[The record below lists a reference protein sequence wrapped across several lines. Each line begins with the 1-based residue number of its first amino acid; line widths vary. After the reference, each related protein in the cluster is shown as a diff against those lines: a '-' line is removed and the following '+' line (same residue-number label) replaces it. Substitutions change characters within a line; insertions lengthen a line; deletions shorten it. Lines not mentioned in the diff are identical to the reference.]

1 MTSRLIRPVPQNVSS
16 FSAVPVRTLR
26 FMVVPPVCIRCSS
39 PAPFR
44 RRGNHTTRLDPSPLI
59 VCRLIVSNRYGRGMV
74 EKEPT
79 LAAFGEAVRELRTS
93 LGISQEALAEAAGI
107 HRTYVGDVERG
118 QRNLALLNISKLAE
132 ALQRKPSELMRI
144 MERRLNRIGR
154 RRP

>member
-1 MTSRLIRPVPQNVSS
+1 
-16 FSAVPVRTLR
+16 
-26 FMVVPPVCIRCSS
+26 
-39 PAPFR
+39 
-44 RRGNHTTRLDPSPLI
+44 
-59 VCRLIVSNRYGRGMV
+59 MV